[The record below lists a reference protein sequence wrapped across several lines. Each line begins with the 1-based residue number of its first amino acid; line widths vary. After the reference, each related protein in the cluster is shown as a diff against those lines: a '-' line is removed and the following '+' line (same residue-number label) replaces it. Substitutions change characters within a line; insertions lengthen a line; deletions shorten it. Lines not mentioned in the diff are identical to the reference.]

1 MHSLL
6 FELNSIQT
14 YLFSSG
20 KLRDM
25 VASSELLDQL
35 TNQNIK
41 NNLLDSVLLAA
52 EISQG
57 VEFSRRAGGAFY
69 AFSEDK
75 TVLDK
80 LLGLWT
86 LAIQQWAPG
95 LPYSLGQG
103 QGDDYTSAFISAR
116 GNLQASAGRMRQQLP
131 LAAPLAHRVGR
142 TGLVAEEYNRK
153 KSEWLDGPG
162 VRRKAF
168 SDLATA
174 EFWKRFS
181 PESAHLSWHD
191 WPTDLDSDNEDG
203 RGHFPFNGD
212 DHTIALIHADGNG
225 LGQVLMEVQEVVKQ
239 APDKFIK
246 FYQGVSNMIEASTQ
260 AAARAATQEVL
271 LPQRKEGKCLPARPL
286 LLGGDDITILL
297 RADLAL
303 AYIQV
308 FSRAFEEESCKR
320 LGELA
325 IEGLPERLTLGFGV
339 VFMRASQ
346 PFYMAINLCEQ
357 MMTEGKTRAKALDMQ
372 HPPATLVFQRVTTSL
387 VDSYDQIRETQ
398 LSHKGKNTSYIDT
411 LGTYAIEP
419 HEQLPNMQHLLELAE
434 LLAHEDMAHGPTR
447 QLLTLIGQSEDE
459 VRRRY
464 RRWRRLMEENKSELL
479 KKYDDVLKK
488 LVPSDVN
495 DLPYSQADAQGI
507 SCSPLADALAL
518 ISVAAVETGAT
529 RVVRDKGEQGE

>member
-1 MHSLL
+1 MYSLL

-14 YLFSSG
+14 YLFASG

-25 VASSELLDQL
+25 IAGSELLDQL

-41 NNLLDSVLLAA
+41 NNLLDSVLCAA
-52 EISQG
+52 EISQDI
-57 VEFSRRAGGAFY
+57 EFSRRAGGAFY
-69 AFSEDK
+69 AFCMDK

-95 LPYSLGQG
+95 LSYSLGRG
-103 QGDDYTSAFISAR
+103 QGGDYTTAFTSAR
-116 GNLQASAGRMRQQLP
+116 KNLQADAGRLRQQLP
-131 LAAPLAHRVGR
+131 FAAPVAHRVGR
-142 TGLVAEEYNRK
+142 TGLAAEKYTRK
-153 KSEWLDGPG
+153 KSEWLDASG
-162 VRRKAF
+162 VRRKVF
-168 SDLATA
+168 SDLAKA

-181 PESAHLSWHD
+181 PESAQLRWHD

-225 LGQVLMEVQEVVKQ
+225 LGQVLMEVQKAVKQ
-239 APDKFIK
+239 APDKFIE

-271 LPQRKEGKCLPARPL
+271 LPRRKEGQCLPARPL
-286 LLGGDDITILL
+286 LLGGDDITILV

-308 FSRAFEEESCKR
+308 FSRAFEEESGKR

-357 MMTEGKTRAKALDMQ
+357 MMAEGKATAKQLDMQ

-387 VDSYDQIRETQ
+387 VDSYDQIRETR

-459 VRRRY
+459 ARRRY
-464 RRWRRLMEENKSELL
+464 RRWRRLMKENKSGLL
-479 KKYDDVLKK
+479 KKYNDGLQK
-488 LVPSDVN
+488 LISSSKN

-518 ISVAAVETGAT
+518 VSVAAVGTGT
-529 RVVRDKGEQGE
+529 SRVVSDKGEQGE